1 MVREV
6 YSIDSVMN
14 ECYSFCDV
22 EVRIRDTCVF
32 FFSSR
37 RRLTRCALVTGVQTC
52 ALPILFIAWIAP
64 RGIVAVAVTGLFSL
78 RLADFGFIGA
88 RDLQSLG
95 FAVVIV
101 TIFAHSFS
109 ASWWARRLGIDKG
122 KELGVLLIGA
132 NGWTN
137 AFGSAQ
143 IGRAHV

>member
-1 MVREV
+1 M
-6 YSIDSVMN
+6 
-14 ECYSFCDV
+14 
-22 EVRIRDTCVF
+22 
-32 FFSSR
+32 R
-37 RRLTRCALVTGVQTC
+37 RHTRCALVPGFQSC
-52 ALPILFIAWIAP
+52 ALPFCLIFSKVPWRERLFIAWIAP

-122 KELGVLLIGA
+122 KALGVMLTGA
-132 NGWTN
+132 NGRTN
-137 AFGSAQ
+137 ERKGDVE
-143 IGRAHV
+143 GKRG